1 MSRKVRIHWVCPC
14 GERHRWKHDREE
26 TEYSPAMSAMTCNV
40 CGKHSKVRLRTV
52 KYEVTE

>member
-1 MSRKVRIHWVCPC
+1 VSRKVRIQWNCPC

-26 TEYSPAMSAMTCNV
+26 TEYSPPMGAMTCDV
-40 CGKHSKVRLRTV
+40 CRRTSKVRLRTV